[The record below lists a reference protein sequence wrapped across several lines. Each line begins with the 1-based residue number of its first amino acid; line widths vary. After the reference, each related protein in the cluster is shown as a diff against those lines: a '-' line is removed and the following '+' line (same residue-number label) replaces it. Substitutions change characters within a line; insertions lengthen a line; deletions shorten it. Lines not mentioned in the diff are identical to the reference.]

1 MIAASVRLP
10 RSLGV
15 PSSSRAATDGECD
28 DFHELQLDDFVDAP
42 SSKPAIVPARK
53 PRKVELLPKKVNAAQ
68 PFLEEASLIIAF
80 KGAVRLSCA
89 FPPGNGRVDPLPLM
103 APRAELVHSPAVVT
117 AAVAELQAHLGD
129 HGYNALGAANLSQRD
144 EGGRVNCQ
152 LMVLGFPVNERGP
165 MLDPSGTGIA
175 KSMQPFLMFH
185 EQLGGDEAGIVVI
198 DIHPRAAA
206 WTACRDGLL
215 DPNLK
220 KKMAKLILAIPWTRE
235 VHAFGKHAIEALR
248 SEMGAHSQLLG
259 DRYGLCAPRY
269 AFTNGSAVVVGF
281 VHPQNLLPGWAG
293 GETAACYARI
303 LDEFAMRY
311 RAREGLPP
319 PTVSVERWVDHEL
332 AEMSPGQL
340 RFERIGQLRTL
351 EKRAVANG
359 GTIKPFD
366 ELPEFAK
373 LMLEA
378 VGKGRAFWAEPM
390 TEWDGH
396 ASPLAAILSI
406 NGQIGCAKRGRA
418 WLEASGISKEELAR
432 DCTDADARE
441 ALGRDLGF
449 TYGAANGAA
458 TSATRGRAWLE
469 ASGYSKEEL
478 ARDCTDADAREALGR
493 DLGFTHGFGFTDGS
507 KAGKKGGAKNSSK
520 QQEQRKAMNDARKK
534 ALHNPESAAAIHSR
548 RNEFYWSDAASA
560 NFNDAITELGG
571 VFSAKASQILQILS
585 LGPLH
590 NVSFHQVASRLQK
603 LRQRSRD
610 ATSQL
615 LPNHAVAPA
624 TSQLQP
630 HAVAQKKLKRPHA
643 YSSGNFSDDDDFA

>member
-53 PRKVELLPKKVNAAQ
+53 PRNVELLPKKVNAAQ

-185 EQLGGDEAGIVVI
+185 EQLGGDEASIVVI
-198 DIHPRAAA
+198 DIHPRAAS

-259 DRYGLCAPRY
+259 DRYGLSAPRY

-319 PTVSVERWVDHEL
+319 PTVSVERWVDHNL
-332 AEMSPGQL
+332 AMMSPGQL

-406 NGQIGCAKRGRA
+406 NGQIGCATAGRA
-418 WLEASGISKEELAR
+418 WLEASGISKEELTR

-441 ALGRDLGF
+441 ASGRDLGF
-449 TYGAANGAA
+449 TYG
-458 TSATRGRAWLE
+458 
-469 ASGYSKEEL
+469 SK
-478 ARDCTDADAREALGR
+478 G
-493 DLGFTHGFGFTDGS
+493 
-507 KAGKKGGAKNSSK
+507 GKKGGAKNSSK

-585 LGPLH
+585 LGPLP
-590 NVSFHQVASRLQK
+590 NVSFNQVHSRLQK